1 MSSKWSKS
9 CERVGKLKKGP
20 WTYEEDIRLLRYI
33 TIHGPGRW
41 SALAKAS
48 GLQRCGKSCRLRWV
62 NYLRPDLKRG
72 SITPE
77 EERII
82 LDLHARWGNR
92 WSLIAEK
99 MPGRTDNEIKN
110 YWRSHMRKK
119 LSASHDSAD
128 SCEVNNITTSL
139 PQLVTASHAVM
150 ANQALPPLTSSSS
163 TEDNTE
169 NNLCI
174 NPQPNLPASH
184 LLESA
189 INGNSLSC
197 TDCSWEKQSGEEL
210 IFRATH
216 ADAANTALVSLKGE
230 QGEQDGLASC
240 RLLDQDSFSAILC
253 QLYSTIPGGGG
264 GGDKATTM
272 SAVAA
277 NSAYSSYNYDCD
289 PTVLDISGLWNLG

>member
-1 MSSKWSKS
+1 MNSKWSKS
-9 CERVGKLKKGP
+9 CERAGKLKKGP

-110 YWRSHMRKK
+110 YWRSHLRKK
-119 LSASHDSAD
+119 LLTSHPSEDSYD
-128 SCEVNNITTSL
+128 VNKITTSL

-150 ANQALPPLTSSSS
+150 ANHALQPLPSSSS
-163 TEDNTE
+163 NEDNTE
-169 NNLCI
+169 NRVHV
-174 NPQPNLPASH
+174 NPQPNLAASH
-184 LLESA
+184 FLESVFNA
-189 INGNSLSC
+189 TNLSC
-197 TDCSWEKQSGEEL
+197 TDCSWQKQSGEEPV
-210 IFRATH
+210 FRATS
-216 ADAANTALVSLKGE
+216 ADAHTALVSLKEE
-230 QGEQDGLASC
+230 QNEVASCGSLEQDAL
-240 RLLDQDSFSAILC
+240 SAILC
-253 QLYSTIPGGGG
+253 QLYSAIPGGGG
-264 GGDKATTM
+264 VDKAAAAM
-272 SAVAA
+272 SAVNA
-277 NSAYSSYNYDCD
+277 SAYSSYNYDCD
-289 PTVLDISGLWNLG
+289 STLDLSGLWNIS